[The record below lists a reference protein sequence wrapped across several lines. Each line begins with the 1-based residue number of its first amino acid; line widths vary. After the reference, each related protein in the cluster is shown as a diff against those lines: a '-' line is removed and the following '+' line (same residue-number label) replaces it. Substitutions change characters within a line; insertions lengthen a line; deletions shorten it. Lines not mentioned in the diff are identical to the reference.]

1 MAVCYRLKNLYRY
14 QKILLLLAA
23 VMSLVSCKK
32 DISAR
37 DSDSASQIATLLDSA
52 GTASLPLAR
61 REAYLDTVYSEL
73 ADKKNDTLTRYFYR
87 KTASTYYN
95 IERYDKSIIV
105 GRKIANLAREA
116 KDTATLAR
124 AYYYNADSFYGK
136 SESDSAFFYYTQAE
150 KLYSDLRDYSAL
162 GEVLLYKAY
171 IYYNI
176 GLYDLCESEA
186 IKAIKL
192 LQNRDSKIHIY
203 NCYNLIATA
212 LDGQNRNEKAL
223 EYFDLALEELNRFK
237 EEGYTDDEIMLY
249 RASCYNNKGLVYSKM
264 KRFDEAISLYNEAL
278 AVKGVKNEEAL
289 YAKLINNLAY
299 AKFKSGD
306 NSRLPGL
313 FFESLKIRSK
323 LKNKSGIVTSKL
335 HLGEY
340 YAGAGDTA
348 KALGYLRQA
357 YKSALEIES
366 YSDINLSL
374 DLLTRVDNKKRDYY
388 YRRAMDTRD
397 SLSNISKENKDYF
410 ARIEY
415 ETDKLQTEK
424 DALVK
429 KNSFIIGVSAVIL
442 LFIAAVF
449 IIYYLNTKNKELLLI
464 QEQQKANEELYQ
476 LMFEQQSK
484 IEKARSEE
492 KNRIAME
499 LHDGILN
506 NIYAVRLNL
515 EFINKK
521 ADDESILQRKQFI
534 KELQNVETEIRGV
547 SHDLSRGAV
556 FKEEKSFQTLLEFL
570 IDSQKNNFDTVF
582 DIDIDPD
589 INWEEV
595 SNLLKINLYRI
606 VQEGIRNINKYS
618 QAKEASVSLEK
629 QGDSVKLT
637 ISDNG
642 IGFDPESAKGGIGI
656 RNFKKRAALLNGTI
670 AIKSSVGRGTV
681 IEGVFP
687 LAE

>member
-1 MAVCYRLKNLYRY
+1 MYRY
-14 QKILLLLAA
+14 LKIIVVSAAILLC
-23 VMSLVSCKK
+23 VFSCKK
-32 DISAR
+32 DLNGQHSVSRNHI
-37 DSDSASQIATLLDSA
+37 ASLLDSA
-52 GTASLPLAR
+52 GSAAVPLHR
-61 REAYLDTVYSEL
+61 RESYLDTAYNEL
-73 ADKKNDTLTRYFYR
+73 SDKRNDTLTRYFYR

-95 IERYDKSIIV
+95 IEKYDKAIIV
-105 GRKIANLAREA
+105 GRKIINMAREA
-116 KDTATLAR
+116 RDTVTLAR

-150 KLYSDLRDYSAL
+150 KLYSDLNDYNTL

-192 LQNRDSKIHIY
+192 LQNRNNTTHVY

-212 LDGQNRNEKAL
+212 LDGQNRNDKAL
-223 EYFDLALEELNRFK
+223 EYFDLALNELGKFK
-237 EEGYTDDEIMLY
+237 EEGYTEDEVMLY
-249 RASCYNNKGLVYSKM
+249 KASCYNNKGLVYTKM
-264 KRFDEAISLYNEAL
+264 KRYGEAIALYEEAL
-278 AVKGVKNEEAL
+278 AVRGVRGEPAL

-306 NSRLPGL
+306 TIGLPDL
-313 FFESLKIRSK
+313 FYESLRIRTE

-340 YAGAGDTA
+340 YAAEGDSA
-348 KALGYLRQA
+348 KALSYLQQA
-357 YKSALEIES
+357 YKSALDIKS
-366 YSDINLSL
+366 HSDINLSL
-374 DLLTRVDNKKRDYY
+374 DLMTRLDRNRRDYY
-388 YRRAMDTRD
+388 YRRLLDTRD

-424 DALVK
+424 EALVR

-442 LFIAAVF
+442 LFIAAIF
-449 IIYYLNTKNKELLLI
+449 IIYYLNTKNKELLLV

-521 ADDESILQRKQFI
+521 ADDESILKRRQFI

-556 FKEEKSFQTLLEFL
+556 FKEEKSFRTLLEFL

-582 DIDIDPD
+582 DIHIDSQID
-589 INWEEV
+589 WEGV
-595 SNLLKINLYRI
+595 SNLIKINLYRI
-606 VQEGIRNINKYS
+606 IQEGIQNINKYS
-618 QAKEASVSLEK
+618 QAKAAFISLER
-629 QGDSVKLT
+629 QGGSVKLT

-642 IGFDPESAKGGIGI
+642 VGFDAKSVRGGIGI
-656 RNFKKRAALLNGTI
+656 KNFKKRAAMLNGTI
-670 AIKSSVGRGTV
+670 NIKSSAGQGTL

-687 LAE
+687 LSE